1 MPEELPTNVEISETE
16 QEAVSHPA
24 GGQRQAAAAESA
36 APEARATFSAEY
48 VRELRQEAAR
58 YRVRLASLERELEQE
73 RERAK
78 ALEQERAKIEDR
90 ARERTLQSAI
100 MREAAR
106 LGVVDAEIVARLIDR
121 AAIEFD
127 EQGEPRNVGALVE
140 ELIKAKPY
148 LRGGM
153 SISAPNPARAQAS
166 DELDARLAR
175 SKFKKIL

>member
-1 MPEELPTNVEISETE
+1 MPEELPTNVETSETE

-24 GGQRQAAAAESA
+24 SGQRQAAAADA
-36 APEARATFSAEY
+36 HEARGTFSAEY

-58 YRVRLASLERELEQE
+58 YRVRLAALERELEQE

-78 ALEQERAKIEDR
+78 ALEQERAEIEDR

-106 LGVVDAEIVARLIDR
+106 LGVVDPEIVARLIDR

-148 LRGGM
+148 LRGM